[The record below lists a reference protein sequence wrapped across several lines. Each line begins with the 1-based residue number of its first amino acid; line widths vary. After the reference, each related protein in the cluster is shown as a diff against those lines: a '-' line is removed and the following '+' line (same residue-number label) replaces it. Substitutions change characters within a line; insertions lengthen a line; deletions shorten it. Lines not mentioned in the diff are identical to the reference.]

1 MTTQQQQDRGQRPP
15 PIRASNRI
23 FELVDRQTG
32 RVIAQTADRAA
43 ALRLRRQDPSLMF
56 RGRDITGPPGIGI
69 PRAEDVMRSRRAQAE
84 LEAGQERSEAEQRQF
99 EADIDAVRPF
109 QDAEGRI
116 DVVAALEGGVSQDVL
131 NRLITPEGV
140 ARGET
145 VRRAL
150 AEVAPFRDS
159 EGRIDLVAALEGGVP
174 QETLNLLFEQASAQ
188 LETARV
194 AVGAR
199 TRLRDEGVL
208 DIEGGADLLVIIER
222 GLESTALEA
231 GFTDDQIAAARQ
243 VVDARK
249 ELRQAG
255 LLDDNNNADLVEII
269 GRGMEATAKQA
280 GFSED
285 DLGSARQVVAA
296 RTTLREAGVLDENN
310 RADLVGVISRG
321 LEDAARQA
329 GFSDEDL
336 GQARGVHEAR
346 ETLREA
352 GILDDEGNA
361 RLDFVFERGLEG
373 VALAA
378 GFTPEQLA
386 TARVGFHAR
395 RSEVARIQ
403 DAVPQLP
410 AHRRADIVSWAN
422 RVEGALVAAATSS
435 RPASDIPVDE
445 QVALAQ
451 RRIADTVQDQATFI
465 STFRAGFQNDI
476 DNAQQTIRVAQRR
489 MARSPNEPGHRELL
503 AQGQAALAEAQAAMS
518 VFQRE
523 IEPLMRQELQ
533 AGAARALNVFRTA
546 AGILVEAG
554 PGIPTVAPAEG
565 VDVTTRARVVN
576 PETGETVATV
586 QGAAAIA
593 AAEAAG
599 FTVKPFMPELEPG
612 VAPVAP
618 AGPRGIG
625 PFEPEPEVAGVA
637 TTEQVLALEQLR
649 ARQMDARLRPPPGIG
664 PVAESERLSAEQQLV
679 EAGVIDSQGGIFVLD
694 ALEAGIPEE
703 TLLAAGLTQGQIN
716 TAKVAPTLAAT
727 PGEIPERP
735 LAPGFPTAEP
745 RLRPE
750 PGETL
755 PVPED
760 IEAIQARL
768 NRGAFVGEQIRR
780 ISPLGIVGDVVP
792 VSNPFE
798 ASLVRRAELV
808 NAYVEAVQT
817 GDLTPEEARGL
828 IRDLPANVTPE
839 DWAAARAGLGEFLS
853 TRAAALPVAGLGFA
867 ATGTFLRWDQLSPG
881 QRAVELG
888 LLIPYALGVGS
899 GARIASRQAGAL
911 AGREQAAFIGNAL
924 AEQEIAFARGLI
936 NRPVQTATEAVRLG
950 IINPLEAGVHAVATQ
965 ARLPNTRL
973 PAIRLLGLEDNVTTM
988 RIAARERFP
997 GDIQSAPMPE
1007 GLWEQVKSKQV
1018 TPDAIQA
1025 AMDRTTLNIMRTG
1038 RSDRVPVLRVDG
1050 TPTDYAP
1057 VVRPSAL
1064 HEAAERGF
1072 AFSGTPDG
1080 RIGMLPEGFTV
1091 NEGML
1096 YFSVNPHSRFTA
1108 ATATGRPIVW
1118 TPDELA
1124 RFRELGLN
1132 DPIPTSYV
1140 FSGDDLLSQLEPS
1153 ALLNGRQVPASTPGS
1168 RLKLH
1173 GGRAESEAVAPP
1185 GVKTGPA
1192 VQRFFLR
1199 DSAGNRVQVLV
1210 FGEPLTPAEVA
1221 RLSIRAGYA
1230 SFRNIV
1236 SPSVKWGYAGTD
1248 ARLSRD
1254 AQRAGRTIRF
1264 SDDAQYLDDYAR
1276 RSAQASRNLQQ
1287 AGDTEGALD
1296 AAFEGAMARRALVE
1310 THPRGGSF
1318 GFIEGD
1324 FISTRERDGIT
1335 TPVQDRLGMAIGIR
1349 DEEAPEGVSGTGIAP
1364 GIPLETADMD
1374 RSLDIGVLPGDIR
1387 PNRSR
1392 DMDVGILLS
1401 LADRAIEGQLSRA
1414 EVQQARDIIAR
1425 LEAQPLSERQQQDVQ
1440 RAADTIRATIEGG
1453 PAIPRAEG
1461 PRIPATGKPTRL
1473 PEAPGIPGIPRAP
1486 GAPRVPGVPAVPGI
1500 PRVPEIP
1507 RVPGVP
1513 AVPRTPTAEP
1523 PRIPGVPGRPGFP
1536 PGVPPRPPIRPP
1548 GLPLPGAEEEPPT
1561 EEEGRV
1567 PIPRIVGVHHGN
1579 WERIYDLATGQVT
1592 LVGDDPRIPNVP
1604 SRQSFT
1610 VLATGFRPVSVREF
1624 PMGKAFVAVSPQ
1636 GVSFRGRKAKNP
1648 GGKAGKSRKEALNND
1663 DLPRI
1668 VEFQAGDFHVT
1679 KDLQS
1684 GEEIVSPRKG
1694 KDGVLATDREFQGP
1708 SRRALGPR
1716 GSEFKPRKSGF

>member
-1 MTTQQQQDRGQRPP
+1 MTTQRQQDRGQRPP

-32 RVIAQTADRAA
+32 RVIAQTSDRAA

-84 LEAGQERSEAEQRQF
+84 FEAGQERSEAEQRQF
-99 EADIDAVRPF
+99 EADMDAVRPF

-255 LLDDNNNADLVEII
+255 LLDENNNADLVEII
-269 GRGMEATAKQA
+269 GRGMESTALRA

-285 DLGSARQVVAA
+285 DLGSARQVVAS

-310 RADLVGVISRG
+310 RADLVGVISQG

-329 GFSDEDL
+329 GFTDEDL

-361 RLDFVFERGLEG
+361 RLDFVFERGLEN

-386 TARVGFHAR
+386 TARAGFQAR

-465 STFRAGFQNDI
+465 STFRALFQNDI

-489 MARSPNEPGHRELL
+489 MARNPDNPGHRELL
-503 AQGQAALAEAQAAMS
+503 ARGQAALADAQAAMS

-554 PGIPTVAPAEG
+554 PGIPPPSVAPAEG

-586 QGAAAIA
+586 QGAEAIA

-599 FTVKPFMPELEPG
+599 FTVKPFMPEPEI
-612 VAPVAP
+612 APVAP

-637 TTEQVLALEQLR
+637 TPEQVLALEQLR

-694 ALEAGIPEE
+694 ALEAGIPEG
-703 TLLAAGLTQGQIN
+703 TLLAAGLTQEQIN

-727 PGEIPERP
+727 PGEIPTGP
-735 LAPGFPTAEP
+735 LAPGLPTAEP
-745 RLRPE
+745 RLKPA

-755 PVPED
+755 PVAPEITDRLSALRQEQVTFLEQSGGFAGLAPEGATIPASSITPEFQALERQIALIRD
-760 IEAIQARL
+760 IQTA
-768 NRGAFVGEQIRR
+768 
-780 ISPLGIVGDVVP
+780 
-792 VSNPFE
+792 
-798 ASLVRRAELV
+798 
-808 NAYVEAVQT
+808 VEI
-817 GDLTPEEARGL
+817 GDLTNAQAVDLLQDIPQDTTDADIRQARRNLGTQVQIAGGMPLIGLPLSAAGTALTFAEDSPFERGLNIGLDVLSLVPLIAVAARGAR
-828 IRDLPANVTPE
+828 IAGSARG
-839 DWAAARAGLGEFLS
+839 AARAGFITRELAAAEMTPFFLNPKQALRGAITDPIEAMIRPSRIIGPEESFTTLRLAASGEQGHRIKSALSDSVIELMQTGKTS
-853 TRAAALPVAGLGFA
+853 TRAVEGIPATVTSRAGSLHR
-867 ATGTFLRWDQLSPG
+867 T
-881 QRAVELG
+881 
-888 LLIPYALGVGS
+888 I
-899 GARIASRQAGAL
+899 GA
-911 AGREQAAFIGNAL
+911 NA
-924 AEQEIAFARGLI
+924 I
-936 NRPVQTATEAVRLG
+936 
-950 IINPLEAGVHAVATQ
+950 HA
-965 ARLPNTRL
+965 
-973 PAIRLLGLEDNVTTM
+973 
-988 RIAARERFP
+988 
-997 GDIQSAPMPE
+997 
-1007 GLWEQVKSKQV
+1007 
-1018 TPDAIQA
+1018 
-1025 AMDRTTLNIMRTG
+1025 
-1038 RSDRVPVLRVDG
+1038 
-1050 TPTDYAP
+1050 
-1057 VVRPSAL
+1057 
-1064 HEAAERGF
+1064 
-1072 AFSGTPDG
+1072 TPDG
-1080 RIGMLPEGFTV
+1080 RNILAGPTAIQGIEGGLFVAPTP
-1091 NEGML
+1091 L
-1096 YFSVNPHSRFTA
+1096 TRFA
-1108 ATATGRPIVW
+1108 EATAFGRSIPLNETAQAAVAAGRLPSEPVPTILIIRN
-1118 TPDELA
+1118 PDLLA
-1124 RFRELGLN
+1124 RLQPAVDAAGKPKLFNNLAEAEAIIPNGNVLPRPSQTLLLRGQSGQRIAVAVIGDPLTVAQQARLKIGGLTQQVRN
-1132 DPIPTSYV
+1132 IFEPGVIMD
-1140 FSGDDLLSQLEPS
+1140 FGGDDAIAASLKSGFLNATVEDILTEARRLRAAGRIEEALQLENAARRVS
-1153 ALLNGRQVPASTPGS
+1153 
-1168 RLKLH
+1168 
-1173 GGRAESEAVAPP
+1173 GRAQELSSGSIARLFPGRVESDVRDVIRPDADVVPRRGIGLEAPTVDTRRLVVPGVDDRVDARTIIDSGEDTRIPGRVGRDFDRLDTLATETQRRPLTESE
-1185 GVKTGPA
+1185 
-1192 VQRFFLR
+1192 QNE
-1199 DSAGNRVQVLV
+1199 S
-1210 FGEPLTPAEVA
+1210 
-1221 RLSIRAGYA
+1221 
-1230 SFRNIV
+1230 
-1236 SPSVKWGYAGTD
+1236 
-1248 ARLSRD
+1248 
-1254 AQRAGRTIRF
+1254 
-1264 SDDAQYLDDYAR
+1264 
-1276 RSAQASRNLQQ
+1276 
-1287 AGDTEGALD
+1287 
-1296 AAFEGAMARRALVE
+1296 
-1310 THPRGGSF
+1310 
-1318 GFIEGD
+1318 
-1324 FISTRERDGIT
+1324 
-1335 TPVQDRLGMAIGIR
+1335 
-1349 DEEAPEGVSGTGIAP
+1349 
-1364 GIPLETADMD
+1364 
-1374 RSLDIGVLPGDIR
+1374 
-1387 PNRSR
+1387 
-1392 DMDVGILLS
+1392 
-1401 LADRAIEGQLSRA
+1401 
-1414 EVQQARDIIAR
+1414 RDIIAR
-1425 LEAQPLSERQQQDVQ
+1425 LEAQPLPERQQQDVQ
-1440 RAADTIRATIEGG
+1440 RAADTIRATIEGE
-1453 PAIPRAEG
+1453 PEIPRAEG
-1461 PRIPATGKPTRL
+1461 PRIPATGEPTRL
-1473 PEAPGIPGIPRAP
+1473 PEAPSTPSGIPRAP
-1486 GAPRVPGVPAVPGI
+1486 SVPRVPSVPAVPGV

-1513 AVPRTPTAEP
+1513 AVPRPPTAEP
-1523 PRIPGVPGRPGFP
+1523 PRIPGVPRIPGAPVIPPVPPSAPPGFP
-1536 PGVPPRPPIRPP
+1536 
-1548 GLPLPGAEEEPPT
+1548 LPGTAEEPPT

-1579 WERIYDLATGQVT
+1579 WERIYDLLTGQVT
-1592 LVGDDPRIPNVP
+1592 LVDDDPRIPNVP

-1636 GVSFRGRKAKNP
+1636 GVSFRGRKPK
-1648 GGKAGKSRKEALNND
+1648 KAGGRKSRKEALNND

-1668 VEFQAGDFHVT
+1668 VEFQAGDFHIT

-1684 GEEIVSPRKG
+1684 GEEIVSPRRG
-1694 KDGVLATDREFQGP
+1694 PDGVLATNREFQGP

-1716 GSEFKPRKSGF
+1716 GSEFRPRKSGA